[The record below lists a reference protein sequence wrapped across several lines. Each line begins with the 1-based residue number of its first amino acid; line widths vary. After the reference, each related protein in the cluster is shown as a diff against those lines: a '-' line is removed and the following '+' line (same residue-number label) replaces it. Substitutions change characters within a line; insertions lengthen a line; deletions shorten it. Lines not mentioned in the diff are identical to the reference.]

1 MVFME
6 NYTQRH
12 YEGIEKALEG
22 VGLKVEEIMKQGNK
36 TVITVFHKEM
46 GEAALNSDKKNADN

>member
-1 MVFME
+1 ME
-6 NYTQRH
+6 NYTQRR

-22 VGLKVEEIMKQGNK
+22 VDLKVEEIVKQGNK

-46 GEAALNSDKKNADN
+46 GEAAMNSDKNNANNE

>member
-1 MVFME
+1 ME
-6 NYTQRH
+6 NYTQRR

-22 VGLKVEEIMKQGNK
+22 VDLKVEDIVKQGNK

-46 GEAALNSDKKNADN
+46 GEAVMNSDKKNANNE